1 MLQFNLHSLLLGDV
15 GDEPFQ
21 GKYLAVWTKDAPPL
35 LPDPFFYPGS
45 SADAVHELERPF
57 FPQSGLHV
65 VPGALPVIRMDQLR
79 VTDRPVLYQTGLLVT
94 GQLDATFA
102 DEFHGPVLVVATAV
116 RHAGEVAH
124 ECREGALAFSQR
136 FFHPIPLG
144 DVESNAGDVCRLAVG
159 AGEGELVDDG
169 MMVDSVG
176 LAQDLGGL
184 DGHAFS

>member
-21 GKYLAVWTKDAPPL
+21 GKYLAVWTKDAHPP

-45 SADAVHELERPF
+45 SADAVYELERAF

-65 VPGALPVIRMDQLR
+65 VPDALLIIRVDQLR
-79 VTDRPVLYQTGLLVT
+79 VTDLPVPHQTVLLVA

-124 ECREGALAFSQR
+124 ECRKDALAF
-136 FFHPIPLG
+136 
-144 DVESNAGDVCRLAVG
+144 
-159 AGEGELVDDG
+159 
-169 MMVDSVG
+169 
-176 LAQDLGGL
+176 
-184 DGHAFS
+184 